1 MRKNNVFREISDKEI
16 NDENLDG
23 FCHYGWINKPTDE
36 YDWDWENNWDMYCK
50 FSFWSFAQSYYES
63 AEILFE
69 KFQKSKGNY
78 RILDYTGITMC
89 FIYRHFVELNIKYL
103 YLRLS
108 HPDKDT
114 FMDFLKHGHDLQK
127 LWNELKP
134 VIIEKEK
141 IYHCSANLKI
151 VEKYIIDIHKFDKK
165 SEKLRYPIDRNL
177 RPTNY
182 DTKLDIFNL
191 HNKMQELHKAFEDYE
206 DSFPPCEMPDI
217 PSEEMTS
224 FLKKYHE
231 LKPKIESFLSSLKS
245 DRNSKSSKKD
255 NGKIQEQIMDCIKH
269 PRPNPFDSLSNDE
282 LILLDTL
289 YYTGENT
296 NFQLYKDP
304 HKASLDAV
312 RQCILNIK
320 SDELEFGK
328 PVNEKIGVT
337 NKRPDLILQFV
348 SKTMSAIDRK

>member
-1 MRKNNVFREISDKEI
+1 MKNNCVFSEIPIEKI
-16 NDENLDG
+16 TKNNLNH
-23 FCHYGWINKPTDE
+23 FCHYGWIEDDKNN
-36 YDWDWENNWDMYCK
+36 YDWEGYCK
-50 FSFWSFAQSYYES
+50 LSFGSFAQSYYES

-69 KFQKSKGNY
+69 KFQESKDDF
-78 RILDYTGITMC
+78 RILNYTGITMC
-89 FIYRHFVELNIKYL
+89 FIYRHFVELSIKYL

-108 HPDKDT
+108 HPNKDT
-114 FMDFLKHGHDLQK
+114 FMDFLKHGHNLQK

-134 VIIEKEK
+134 VIIEKGK

-151 VEKYIIDIHKFDKK
+151 VEKYITDIHKFDKK

-217 PSEEMTS
+217 PSEELTS

-245 DRNSKSSKKD
+245 DYNTKSKEKDSRNLY
-255 NGKIQEQIMDCIKH
+255 EQIMDHIKN
-269 PRPNPFDSLSNDE
+269 PQPTPFDSLSDDE
-282 LILLDTL
+282 LILLDAL
-289 YYTGENT
+289 YYTGDNI

-304 HKASLDAV
+304 HRARVDAV
-312 RQCILNIK
+312 KRCVLNMK
-320 SDELEFGK
+320 RDKLEFGK
-328 PVNEKIGVT
+328 PANEKIGVT

-348 SKTMSAIDRK
+348 LRTMSAIDRK